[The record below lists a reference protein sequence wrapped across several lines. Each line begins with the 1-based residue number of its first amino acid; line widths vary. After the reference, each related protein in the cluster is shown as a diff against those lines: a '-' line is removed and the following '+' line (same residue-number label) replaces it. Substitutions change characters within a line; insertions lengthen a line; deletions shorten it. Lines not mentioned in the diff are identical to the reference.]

1 MYELFVLGQLT
12 DKPMTGYLL
21 RTVLQRIVGNRR
33 KISFGMIYPL
43 LDRLEAKGFITLT
56 DSQVD
61 ANRGKNDSTLT
72 ELGRKRFEE
81 LIKGPVPLNQNTD
94 FTYEVK
100 FRNFH
105 QIELSL
111 QLSILGEFEHYLEN
125 KIEDVADAE
134 AYLQKTKITPDDF
147 KDAVRLMTLTKV
159 QATAALEWTRATIE
173 EVQNGNKN

>member
-12 DKPMTGYLL
+12 DKTMTGYRL

-43 LDRLEAKGFITLT
+43 LDRLEARGFITLT
-56 DSQVD
+56 DSQDD
-61 ANRGKNDSTLT
+61 ANRGKKDATLT
-72 ELGRKRFEE
+72 EQGRERFEE
-81 LIKGPVPLNQNTD
+81 LMTDPVPLNQNTD

-105 QIELSL
+105 QIETDL
-111 QLSILGEFEHYLEN
+111 QLSILNDFEHYLEN
-125 KIEDVADAE
+125 KIKDTVE
-134 AYLQKTKITPDDF
+134 AKAYMKQTNIEPDDF
-147 KDAVRLMTLTKV
+147 KDAVRLMALTKV

-173 EVQNGNKN
+173 EVQNENKD